1 MTVSTFT
8 FQSAPDI
15 SSDAAFRKW
24 VQGIHDSFITCGW
37 VQTDDTGQ
45 LDIGSATVP
54 GTQNTAAGYLMYRL
68 DDDLQGAAPVF
79 VKFEPGRGTHAS
91 NNVPTAWFTVGQS
104 TDGAGEVPGT
114 LLPRTQ
120 TAPGTNVTG
129 STTEYPSYASGDGSS
144 LCLAMW
150 PMSGANPI
158 FFFIL
163 ERSRNANGEPTADG
177 FLVGVSAASGSQS
190 GSATALQSV
199 VRVVGNGGS
208 TNTRCAE
215 DNFLN
220 VRFPATV
227 NGATLDLGGSLSRD
241 GVVAPVLPIPCMA
254 PGVTPWVSNIVT
266 AVHPADAGTTSV
278 IQAATINGQTRIYR
292 AFPAWGATGNNK
304 ARGLIDVGAR
314 TAYPA
319 ILWAEEE

>member
-24 VQGIHDSFITCGW
+24 VQGIHDSFIACGW

-45 LDIGSATVP
+45 LDIPTATVP

-68 DDDLQGAAPVF
+68 DDDFQGVAPVF
-79 VKFEPGRGTHAS
+79 VKFEPGRGAHAS
-91 NNVPTAWFTVGQS
+91 NNVPCAWFTVGQG
-104 TDGAGEVPGT
+104 TDGSGAVSSV
-114 LLPRTQ
+114 LLPRTA
-120 TAPGTNVTG
+120 TASSTAVTG
-129 STTEYPSYASGDGSS
+129 VTTEYPSYASGDGSS

-150 PMSGANPI
+150 PMSGTHPI
-158 FFFIL
+158 FFFLL
-163 ERSRNANGEPTADG
+163 ERSRNANGEPTGEG
-177 FLVGVSAASGSQS
+177 FLIACSSANAAQS
-190 GSATALQSV
+190 GTFAGSMSV
-199 VRVVGNGGS
+199 VRVIGNGGS
-208 TNTRCAE
+208 ANTRCAE

-241 GVVAPVLPIPCMA
+241 GVRAPVLPVPCIA

-266 AVHPADAGTTSV
+266 AVHPADAGSTSV
-278 IQAATINGQTRIYR
+278 IQAATINGEARIYR
-292 AFPAWGATGNNK
+292 AFPAWGATGGNQS
-304 ARGLIDVGAR
+304 RGLIEVGAR

-319 ILWAEEE
+319 IQWAEE